1 MAGPKPGGGPRG
13 TGSGPACGIA
23 LPRPLWQGQRRGVK
37 DWFRTERKSKK
48 KMKRKPKLA
57 GRAIGPGK
65 RGRTGC
71 GGPALVFRKT
81 GTYTRAELLLRTLSG
96 MSPAEGLAA
105 PAGRQHATAKPHAR
119 GPSRGSWG
127 PERGRRARQVRGIA
141 RWRARFGI
149 RRVGHRGADAAMDAS
164 GAERRRADRRILL
177 EPARPGRPF

>member
-23 LPRPLWQGQRRGVK
+23 LPLPLWQGQRRGVK

-105 PAGRQHATAKPHAR
+105 PAGRQHATANPHAR

-127 PERGRRARQVRGIA
+127 PERGRRARQVRGTA
-141 RWRARFGI
+141 RCWTGTCFSAPLAADI
-149 RRVGHRGADAAMDAS
+149 NERRGRGAPLGYGGWAGVS
-164 GAERRRADRRILL
+164 GNEKINV
-177 EPARPGRPF
+177 GR